1 MHNAISDC
9 LLTRSSVTGGTVTIT
24 VKRRTILSVEPDGE
38 GDTFYVHES
47 ILCASSEYFRTITRL
62 QWTDLESKPII
73 LNTEN
78 PSVFKSYF
86 QWLYTQKVMYGASDF
101 TKTEKW
107 IHLANS
113 YVLGEKLIDRR
124 YQNAVLD
131 TILSYC
137 IERGTFP
144 SNVVVRIIYRGT
156 PPSSPARRLLVDFW
170 TWEATLV
177 WSGLGRLIE
186 ATCSEFV
193 EDLISALILR
203 RSRPLKDTLRPWT
216 SQPES
221 YHITSSKE
229 DGELS
234 TMITEI

>member
-1 MHNAISDC
+1 
-9 LLTRSSVTGGTVTIT
+9 
-24 VKRRTILSVEPDGE
+24 
-38 GDTFYVHES
+38 
-47 ILCASSEYFRTITRL
+47 
-62 QWTDLESKPII
+62 
-73 LNTEN
+73 
-78 PSVFKSYF
+78 
-86 QWLYTQKVMYGASDF
+86 MYGASDF
-101 TKTEKW
+101 TEIEKW

-113 YVLGEKLIDRR
+113 YVLGEELIDRR

-137 IERGTFP
+137 VERDTFS
-144 SNVVVRIIYRGT
+144 SNAVVRIIYRGT
-156 PPSSPARRLLVDFW
+156 PLSLQARRVLVDFW
-170 TWEATLV
+170 AWEATLV

-193 EDLISALILR
+193 ADLISALILR

-234 TMITEI
+234 TMITDV